1 MDYWLFSPVADKVGE
16 GIIGAVTLGE
26 GGGCGGPLNLK
37 LNLAPS

>member
-26 GGGCGGPLNLK
+26 GGGMWRATQSKIK
-37 LNLAPS
+37 LGA

>member
-26 GGGCGGPLNLK
+26 GMWRATQSKIK
-37 LNLAPS
+37 LGA

>member
-26 GGGCGGPLNLK
+26 GGDVEGH
-37 LNLAPS
+37 SI